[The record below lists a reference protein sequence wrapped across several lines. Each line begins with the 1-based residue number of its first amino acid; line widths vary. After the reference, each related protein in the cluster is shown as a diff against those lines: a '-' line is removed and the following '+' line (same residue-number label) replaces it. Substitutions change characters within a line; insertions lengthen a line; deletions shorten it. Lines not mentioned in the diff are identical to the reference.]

1 MNPGR
6 TYTLTDDRGDAS
18 RYYKIVREQAERLL
32 QIVPGEVELRDRI
45 RAVSSWKGFWRMH
58 SRRER
63 YFRKSLRD
71 LDSALSPF
79 LCSVDDHLR
88 SLSLADRFDPT
99 LRTSRKRY
107 MLSML
112 EIDLTNR
119 INRDSFISAPWRIA
133 LIAHCLRDFR
143 TGCRSRRQDIEEQC
157 TGCDPDCY
165 LNLGSELLN
174 RYRIK
179 PCISVSMDHRR
190 LFTHLKNDHPGM
202 GVLGIACIPELIA
215 GMRLCEILGIPV
227 VGVPLDANRCSRW
240 LGECLETT
248 FSLEELE
255 RLLKTVPG
263 A

>member
-1 MNPGR
+1 LLSGR
-6 TYTLTDDRGDAS
+6 TYTLTDNSGDAS
-18 RYYKIVREQAERLL
+18 RYYQIVREQVERLL
-32 QIVPGEVELRDRI
+32 QIVPGETELRDRI
-45 RAVSSWKGFWRMH
+45 RAASGWKGLWRRF

-63 YFRKSLRD
+63 YFRKALED
-71 LDSALSPF
+71 LDRALSPF
-79 LCSVDDHLR
+79 LCGVDDHLR

-99 LRTSRKRY
+99 LRTSRERY
-107 MLSML
+107 VLSML

-119 INRDSFISAPWRIA
+119 INRERFLSAPWRMA

-143 TGCRSRRQDIEEQC
+143 VGCRSRRQDIEEQC

-165 LNLGSELLN
+165 INMGSEFLN

-190 LFTHLKNDHPGM
+190 LFAQLKDDHPGL
-202 GVLGIACIPELIA
+202 GVLGIACVPELVV
-215 GMRLCEILGIPV
+215 GMRLCEAMGIPV

-255 RLLKTVPG
+255 RLIKTVPG